1 MQRLIGKV
9 LDEEELLEQL
19 EKEEEMA
26 AMNLGL
32 GHIYTANNRSTSNYS
47 NPAYSSIYN
56 NDKNNTSRVA
66 FNASFTENEAK
77 ALQNTQNH
85 SHAGGDKIPTKEF
98 RRADSNTSMGSDLGD
113 CEIEE
118 DFMVE
123 ASANMN
129 MNINA
134 GGAYAPLSTGKML
147 CCDLCG
153 LAQNF
158 TVQI

>member
-1 MQRLIGKV
+1 MYMQRLIGKV

-26 AMNLGL
+26 SMNMGL
-32 GHIYTANNRSTSNYS
+32 GHIYTTNNRSTSNYS

-56 NDKNNTSRVA
+56 LNNSNNTSRVA
-66 FNASFTENEAK
+66 FNASFTENEAR
-77 ALQNTQNH
+77 ALQNG
-85 SHAGGDKIPTKEF
+85 SVDKNPTKEF

-129 MNINA
+129 VNVNA
-134 GGAYAPLSTGKML
+134 GAYVPLSTGK
-147 CCDLCG
+147 G
-153 LAQNF
+153 LL
-158 TVQI
+158 